1 MKHSQGCV
9 KQSQGCVKQSQG
21 CVKQSQGCVKHSQ
34 GCAKHSQGCVKHS
47 QPCAMH
53 CRSVCGCLRR
63 SGFRPT
69 RWRGEGGGVKWG
81 ANDGGG
87 AGGGLMHQAGA
98 CCTAL
103 GLLGALAPPV
113 FREKPPGTMPAMWL
127 LPAGSVV
134 AGGIASAND
143 GGTRE
148 SGARVRL
155 QPRCSNPTLIRVPRG
170 P

>member
-1 MKHSQGCV
+1 M
-9 KQSQGCVKQSQG
+9 
-21 CVKQSQGCVKHSQ
+21 
-34 GCAKHSQGCVKHS
+34 
-47 QPCAMH
+47 
-53 CRSVCGCLRR
+53 
-63 SGFRPT
+63 
-69 RWRGEGGGVKWG
+69 KWG

-113 FREKPPGTMPAMWL
+113 FREKPPGTMPAKCL
-127 LPAGSVV
+127 LPVGSVA

-148 SGARVRL
+148 RRVRKHL